1 MIMHM
6 PHKKLFIPGPT
17 EVLPEVLKAMATPM
31 IGHRSADYSEL
42 QKRITEKLQKLAFT
56 TNPILLSASSGSGLM
71 EGAIRCC
78 TAKRAIVFSVG
89 TFGNRWHEIAQGN
102 GVPADKHEV
111 EWGQGITPEIVDQYL
126 STGKY
131 DCATLTHS
139 ETSTGVMNHLAELA
153 PVFRKYPD
161 VVWCIDAVSS
171 FAGVKIEVDALG
183 VDVMVTSSQK
193 CLALPPGL
201 SLATFSAKA
210 EKRAQQVNNRG
221 YYFDLLQLLSFIREK
236 NYQYPSTM
244 SISHL
249 FALDLQLDRIAKEGY
264 DARFARHEQMATRVQ
279 GWARKHFALYPA
291 ERYASKTVTCIKNSR
306 GISVADLNKELG
318 KRNLALS
325 NGYGKLKEQTFRIA
339 HMGDLTMADV
349 DELLGTIDEILKLK

>member
-1 MIMHM
+1 M

-17 EVLPEVLKAMATPM
+17 EVHPEILKAMSAPM
-31 IGHRSADYSEL
+31 IGHRSSDYSEL
-42 QKRITEKLQKLAFT
+42 QKRVTEKVQKLAYT
-56 TNPILLSASSGSGLM
+56 THPVLFSASSGSGLM

-89 TFGNRWHEIAQGN
+89 TFGNRWFEIAQGN

-111 EWGQGITPEIVDQYL
+111 EWGQGLTPETIEQYL
-126 STGKY
+126 ATGKY

-139 ETSTGVMNHLAELA
+139 ETSTGVMNHLDEFA

-171 FAGVKIEVDALG
+171 FGGVKVAVDALG
-183 VDVMVTSSQK
+183 IDVMVTSSQK
-193 CLALPPGL
+193 CLGLPPGL
-201 SLATFSAKA
+201 ALATLSPKA
-210 EKRAQQVNNRG
+210 EKRAQSVKNRG

-236 NYQYPSTM
+236 NFQYPSTM

-249 FALDLQLDRIAKEGY
+249 FALDVQMDRIMKEGF
-264 DARFARHEQMATRVQ
+264 DARFARHDQMAARVQ
-279 GWARKHFALYPA
+279 GWAKRHFALYPV
-291 ERYASKTVTCIKNSR
+291 ERFASKTVTCIKNTR
-306 GISVADLNKELG
+306 GISVAELNKELG
-318 KRNLALS
+318 KRNLTLS

-339 HMGDLTMADV
+339 HMGDLGMGDI
-349 DELLGTIDEILKLK
+349 DELLAAIEGILKL

>member
-1 MIMHM
+1 M

-17 EVLPEVLKAMATPM
+17 EVHPEILSAMATPM
-31 IGHRSADYSEL
+31 IGHRSSDYTEL
-42 QKRITEKLQKLAFT
+42 QKRVTEKVQKLAFT
-56 TNPILLSASSGSGLM
+56 VNPVLFSASSGSGLM

-78 TAKRAIVFSVG
+78 TARRAIVFSVG
-89 TFGNRWHEIAQGN
+89 TFGNRWFEIAQGN

-111 EWGQGITPEIVDQYL
+111 EWGKGLTAEMVDEHL

-139 ETSTGVMNHLAELA
+139 ETSTGVMNHLDELA

-171 FAGVKIEVDALG
+171 FGGVKIDVDALG
-183 VDVMVTSSQK
+183 IDIMVTSSQK
-193 CLALPPGL
+193 CLGLPPGL
-201 SLATFSAKA
+201 CLATLSPKA
-210 EKRAQQVNNRG
+210 EKRAQAVKNRG
-221 YYFDLLQLLSFIREK
+221 YYFDLLQLLQFIREK
-236 NYQYPSTM
+236 NFQYPSTM
-244 SISHL
+244 SISHM
-249 FALDLQLDRIAKEGY
+249 FALDGRWTGSRRRDSRPGSSDTRRWQ
-264 DARFARHEQMATRVQ
+264 ARCRSGPGRTSRCSRLRSTR
-279 GWARKHFALYPA
+279 RT
-291 ERYASKTVTCIKNSR
+291 TVTCIKNTR

-339 HMGDLTMADV
+339 HMGDLQMSDI
-349 DELLGTIDEILKLK
+349 DELLGAIEDILKLK

>member
-1 MIMHM
+1 M
-6 PHKKLFIPGPT
+6 PHKKLFIPGPI
-17 EVLPEVLKAMATPM
+17 EVHPDILKAMSVPM
-31 IGHRSADYSEL
+31 IGHRSGDYSEL
-42 QKRITEKLQKLAFT
+42 QKRVTEKVQKLAFT
-56 TNPILLSASSGSGLM
+56 THPVLFSASSGSGLM

-89 TFGNRWHEIAQGN
+89 TFGNRWFEIAQGN

-111 EWGQGITPEIVDQYL
+111 AWGEGLTPEMIEEHL

-139 ETSTGVMNHLAELA
+139 ETSTGVMNHLEELA

-171 FAGVKIEVDALG
+171 FGGVKIDVESLG

-193 CLALPPGL
+193 CLGLPPGL
-201 SLATFSAKA
+201 SLATFSPRA
-210 EKRAQQVNNRG
+210 EKRAQSVKNRG
-221 YYFDLLQLLSFIREK
+221 YYFDLLQLLQFIREK
-236 NYQYPSTM
+236 NFQYPSTM

-249 FALDLQLDRIAKEGY
+249 YALDVQMDRIMKEGI
-264 DARFARHEQMATRVQ
+264 DARFARHDQMAQRVQ
-279 GWARKHFALYPA
+279 GWAKKHFALYPV
-291 ERYASKTVTCIKNSR
+291 EKYASKTVTCIKNTR

-318 KRNLALS
+318 KRNLMLS

-339 HMGDLTMADV
+339 HMGDLRMSDI
-349 DELLGTIDEILKLK
+349 DELLGAIDEILKLR